1 MRPRVRRRQCS
12 FLGKFAISFN
22 SEAVGRIEHS
32 RPEPRDRAVD
42 LDSECW
48 QMRANYIGNMTWRQV
63 PIVFANHARIRMP
76 PHMTIHSFAQRA
88 TADNPRRAN
97 PISDNQRSND
107 DP

>member
-1 MRPRVRRRQCS
+1 MLVFGKVRD
-12 FLGKFAISFN
+12 LLY

-42 LDSECW
+42 PDSECW
-48 QMRANYIGNMTWRQV
+48 QMRANCIGNMTWRQV

-88 TADNPRRAN
+88 TGDNPCRAN
-97 PISDNQRSND
+97 PISDNQRFND
-107 DP
+107 DS

>member
-48 QMRANYIGNMTWRQV
+48 QMRANCIGKRKQV
-63 PIVFANHARIRMP
+63 E
-76 PHMTIHSFAQRA
+76 QRA
-88 TADNPRRAN
+88 KVLEQLRRT
-97 PISDNQRSND
+97 
-107 DP
+107 

>member
-1 MRPRVRRRQCS
+1 MLVFGKVRD
-12 FLGKFAISFN
+12 LLD

-48 QMRANYIGNMTWRQV
+48 QMRANCIGNMTWRQV

-76 PHMTIHSFAQRA
+76 KCL
-88 TADNPRRAN
+88 
-97 PISDNQRSND
+97 SDDGQAHAGLHRED
-107 DP
+107 A